1 MVSFDRIV
9 VDDMEQELA
18 NDMPLVDR
26 ALIDG
31 AILNPVLRDVAARE
45 NDSERAT
52 FIFRGL
58 ALGGLTLAGLAYER
72 ARLRVGT

>member
-9 VDDMEQELA
+9 MDDMEQELA

-31 AILNPVLRDVAARE
+31 DILNPVLRDVAARE
-45 NDSERAT
+45 KDSERTT
-52 FIFRGL
+52 FIF
-58 ALGGLTLAGLAYER
+58 ED
-72 ARLRVGT
+72 